1 MKEFIHN
8 KVRVIDDF
16 FAEFNQVQKLFAEKS
31 FDFEHRLNTFL
42 TRLSDYFEN
51 RGESSKESE
60 ALRIRNMLLTVKR
73 GFDPSKM
80 EKISSGKGE
89 LLWGFSYNGIESL
102 DRLLQEVYKKEIT
115 KLEEGEEILS
125 NLILN
130 LCQQGVLS
138 DEKLKDLDTIPKI
151 EVYWSYLLSQ
161 NGSISV
167 INKKLLTNLIPE
179 DIYLLIEKVVCKITT
194 Q

>member
-8 KVRVIDDF
+8 KVRVIDDLF
-16 FAEFNQVQKLFAEKS
+16 VEFNRVQKLFTGKS
-31 FDFEHRLNTFL
+31 FDFEHRFNTFL
-42 TRLSDYFEN
+42 TKLSDYFEN

-60 ALRIRNMLLTVKR
+60 VLRIRNMLQTVKR

-102 DRLLQEVYKKEIT
+102 GLLLQEVYKREIS

-130 LCQQGVLS
+130 LYQQGVLT
-138 DEKLKDLDTIPKI
+138 DAKLKDLDAIPKI
-151 EVYWSYLLSQ
+151 EVFWNYLLTQ

-179 DIYLLIEKVVCKITT
+179 DIFLLIEKIVYKITT

>member
-1 MKEFIHN
+1 
-8 KVRVIDDF
+8 
-16 FAEFNQVQKLFAEKS
+16 
-31 FDFEHRLNTFL
+31 
-42 TRLSDYFEN
+42 
-51 RGESSKESE
+51 
-60 ALRIRNMLLTVKR
+60 MLQTVKR

-102 DRLLQEVYKKEIT
+102 GLLLQEVYKREIS

-130 LCQQGVLS
+130 LYQQGVLT
-138 DEKLKDLDTIPKI
+138 DAKLKDLDAIPKI
-151 EVYWSYLLSQ
+151 EVFWNYLLTQ

-179 DIYLLIEKVVCKITT
+179 DIFLLIEKIVYKITT

>member
-16 FAEFNQVQKLFAEKS
+16 FAEFNQVQKLFAGKS
-31 FDFEHRLNTFL
+31 FDFEHRLNAFL

-167 INKKLLTNLIPE
+167 INVYIN
-179 DIYLLIEKVVCKITT
+179 
-194 Q
+194 

>member
-1 MKEFIHN
+1 
-8 KVRVIDDF
+8 
-16 FAEFNQVQKLFAEKS
+16 
-31 FDFEHRLNTFL
+31 
-42 TRLSDYFEN
+42 
-51 RGESSKESE
+51 
-60 ALRIRNMLLTVKR
+60 MLQTVKR

-102 DRLLQEVYKKEIT
+102 GLLLQEVYKREMS

-130 LCQQGVLS
+130 LYQQGVLT
-138 DEKLKDLDTIPKI
+138 DAKLKDLDAIPKI
-151 EVYWSYLLSQ
+151 EVFWNYLLTQ

-179 DIYLLIEKVVCKITT
+179 DIFLLIEKIVYKITT

>member
-89 LLWGFSYNGIESL
+89 LLWG
-102 DRLLQEVYKKEIT
+102 
-115 KLEEGEEILS
+115 
-125 NLILN
+125 
-130 LCQQGVLS
+130 
-138 DEKLKDLDTIPKI
+138 
-151 EVYWSYLLSQ
+151 
-161 NGSISV
+161 
-167 INKKLLTNLIPE
+167 
-179 DIYLLIEKVVCKITT
+179 
-194 Q
+194 

>member
-8 KVRVIDDF
+8 KVRVIDDLF
-16 FAEFNQVQKLFAEKS
+16 VEFNQVQKLFAGKS
-31 FDFEHRLNTFL
+31 FDFEHRFNAFL
-42 TRLSDYFEN
+42 TKLSDYFEN
-51 RGESSKESE
+51 RGENSKESE
-60 ALRIRNMLLTVKR
+60 ILRLRNMLQTVKR

-80 EKISSGKGE
+80 EKIGSGKGE

-102 DRLLQEVYKKEIT
+102 DLLLQEVYKKEIT
-115 KLEEGEEILS
+115 KLDEGEEILT

-138 DEKLKDLDTIPKI
+138 DEKLKDLNTIPKI
-151 EVYWSYLLSQ
+151 EVFWSYLLSQ

-179 DIYLLIEKVVCKITT
+179 DIYLLIEKVVYKITT

>member
-1 MKEFIHN
+1 
-8 KVRVIDDF
+8 
-16 FAEFNQVQKLFAEKS
+16 
-31 FDFEHRLNTFL
+31 
-42 TRLSDYFEN
+42 
-51 RGESSKESE
+51 
-60 ALRIRNMLLTVKR
+60 
-73 GFDPSKM
+73 
-80 EKISSGKGE
+80 
-89 LLWGFSYNGIESL
+89 
-102 DRLLQEVYKKEIT
+102 LQEVYKKEIT

-161 NGSISV
+161 NGTISV

-179 DIYLLIEKVVCKITT
+179 DIYLLVEKVVYKITT